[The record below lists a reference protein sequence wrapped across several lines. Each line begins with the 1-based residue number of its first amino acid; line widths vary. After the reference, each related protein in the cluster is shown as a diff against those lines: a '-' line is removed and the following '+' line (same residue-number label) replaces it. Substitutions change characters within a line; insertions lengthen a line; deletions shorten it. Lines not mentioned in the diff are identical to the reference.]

1 MTGIDRGSCAH
12 TSSFCYPAQVA
23 KAIDSTRYS
32 SGMDETQIQAWRIE
46 RLRAAIDKLT
56 EGNITAFGK
65 RLGYRDGA
73 YIGQMLRGDRP
84 ISEKTI
90 RAVEALPG
98 LASWFHRGLKLKALS
113 SDDYVEESDPWI
125 ANQAAEDAVA
135 AATEGTAGKS
145 IGIPARPISVYN
157 SLDELPPEATVL
169 IAHVDVAL
177 SAGNGRETWHIEEK
191 PPLPF
196 LADYIRRLDCIPKNL
211 VAVKVRGD
219 SMEPRLFDGDT
230 VVVDRADRRIPAS
243 GGVFAVVY
251 AGEMLVKRLFKL
263 PDGSIDIVS
272 DNNSY
277 KSLAVPPDQL
287 EHIDIVGR
295 VKYRSGTG
303 DF

>member
-1 MTGIDRGSCAH
+1 M
-12 TSSFCYPAQVA
+12 QVA

-32 SGMDETQIQAWRIE
+32 SAMDEAQIQAWRIE

-98 LASWFHRGLKLKALS
+98 LARWFERGLKLQVLGN
-113 SDDYVEESDPWI
+113 EEPPEEHPWPDLAASEEVAIKTAERRAI
-125 ANQAAEDAVA
+125 AESK
-135 AATEGTAGKS
+135 GF
-145 IGIPARPISVYN
+145 PARPISVYN
-157 SLDELPPEATVL
+157 SLDELPPETTVL
-169 IAHVDVAL
+169 ITHVDVVL

-191 PPLPF
+191 RPLPF
-196 LADYIRRLDCIPKNL
+196 QADYIRRLDCIPKNL

-219 SMEPRLFDGDT
+219 SMEPRLFDDDT
-230 VVVDRADRRIPAS
+230 VVVDKAEKRIPAS

-263 PDGSIDIVS
+263 PDGSIDVVS
-272 DNNSY
+272 DNSKY
-277 KSLAVPPDQL
+277 KSFVVPPDKL
-287 EHIDIVGR
+287 EHVDIVGR

>member
-1 MTGIDRGSCAH
+1 M
-12 TSSFCYPAQVA
+12 QVA

-32 SGMDETQIQAWRIE
+32 SAMDETQLQAWRIE

-98 LASWFHRGLKLKALS
+98 LARWFERGLKLQALS
-113 SDDYVEESDPWI
+113 SDDHVEEVDPWRTH
-125 ANQAAEDAVA
+125 QPAEDAAADAAERAVA
-135 AATEGTAGKS
+135 AKS
-145 IGIPARPISVYN
+145 IGIQARPISLYN
-157 SLDELPPEATVL
+157 SLDELPPETTVL

-196 LADYIRRLDCIPKNL
+196 LADYIRRLDCSSPKNL

-230 VVVDRADRRIPAS
+230 VVVDRADQRIPAS

-277 KSLAVPPDQL
+277 RSFVVPPDQL

>member
-1 MTGIDRGSCAH
+1 MTGIDQGSCAH
-12 TSSFCYPAQVA
+12 TSSFCYPMQVA

-32 SGMDETQIQAWRIE
+32 SAMDEAQIQAWRIE

-73 YIGQMLRGDRP
+73 YIGQMLRGERP

-98 LASWFHRGLKLKALS
+98 LSRWFERGLKLKVLGN
-113 SDDYVEESDPWI
+113 EEPAEENPYPDLTASEEAAVREAELRAI
-125 ANQAAEDAVA
+125 AESK
-135 AATEGTAGKS
+135 GF
-145 IGIPARPISVYN
+145 PARPITVYN
-157 SLDELPPEATVL
+157 SLDELPPETTVL
-169 IAHVDVAL
+169 ITHVDVVL

-191 PPLPF
+191 TPLPF
-196 LADYIRRLDCIPKNL
+196 QADYIRRLDCTPKNL

-219 SMEPRLFDGDT
+219 SMEPRLFDDDT
-230 VVVDRADRRIPAS
+230 VVVDKADRRIPAS

-263 PDGSIDIVS
+263 PDGSIDVVS
-272 DNNSY
+272 DNSKY
-277 KSLAVPPDQL
+277 KSFVVAPDLL
-287 EHIDIVGR
+287 EHVDIVGR